1 MAYNWVDGKKNC
13 VRSAVAWKERPP
25 WEMALLGELCESLV
39 ADMGKLVHGMGATKV
54 PVAPWEVLHLGHA
67 P

>member
-1 MAYNWVDGKKNC
+1 MAYNWGRWEKNY

-25 WEMALLGELCESLV
+25 QKMASSGEQCESLA
-39 ADMGKLVHGMGATKV
+39 ADMRKLVHGMGATKV

>member
-1 MAYNWVDGKKNC
+1 MA
-13 VRSAVAWKERPP
+13 RKERPP
-25 WEMALLGELCESLV
+25 WEMALLGELCESLA
-39 ADMGKLVHGMGATKV
+39 ADMRKLVHGMGATKV

>member
-1 MAYNWVDGKKNC
+1 M
-13 VRSAVAWKERPP
+13 AWKERPP
-25 WEMALLGELCESLV
+25 RKMASLGEQCESLA
-39 ADMGKLVHGMGATKV
+39 ADMRKLVHGMGATKV